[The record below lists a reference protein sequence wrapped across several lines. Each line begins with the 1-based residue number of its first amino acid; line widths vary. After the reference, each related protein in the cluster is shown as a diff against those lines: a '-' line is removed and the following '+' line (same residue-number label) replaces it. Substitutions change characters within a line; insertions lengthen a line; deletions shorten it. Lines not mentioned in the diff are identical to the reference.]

1 MSDSPG
7 RFWTLAEETAK
18 AGWPAWRPVVG
29 QQAGGILPI
38 LPWQTLDQSLP
49 PATLRQPTPAM
60 SARRTTPDST
70 STRLFPTPVR
80 RLAGV
85 TNQHSLNDQP
95 CVLRPLFAPAHRGH
109 RTNLSANAMFPY
121 PTLMPI
127 SCRSWPTFRTS
138 RPISLSSRNKGRG
151 WGREN
156 LGGVRPAS
164 FRRSEQRSG
173 LITSPYDNGELSKDF
188 VRY

>member
-49 PATLRQPTPAM
+49 PATLSQPTPAM

-70 STRLFPTPVR
+70 STKLFPTP
-80 RLAGV
+80 
-85 TNQHSLNDQP
+85 
-95 CVLRPLFAPAHRGH
+95 
-109 RTNLSANAMFPY
+109 
-121 PTLMPI
+121 
-127 SCRSWPTFRTS
+127 
-138 RPISLSSRNKGRG
+138 
-151 WGREN
+151 
-156 LGGVRPAS
+156 
-164 FRRSEQRSG
+164 FRRAIIKVIAQLYPAE
-173 LITSPYDNGELSKDF
+173 IAA
-188 VRY
+188 